1 MSARPGPSGGY
12 HASDI
17 PTGIFRSR
25 KRAPTRDY
33 KRNGDIFQKLTLYNA
48 GQGVWFR

>member
-17 PTGIFRSR
+17 PTGIARLTGSTT
-25 KRAPTRDY
+25 RATFVVESNRIRGP
-33 KRNGDIFQKLTLYNA
+33 L
-48 GQGVWFR
+48 